1 MSTRPV
7 GIIDV
12 RYEQDIAIVRTLPQW
27 IALGLLLLFLLLLPQ
42 IYPSRYLLNVINII
56 MIMTISIHGLNI
68 LTGFAGQISVGHAA
82 FMGVGAYACACFTTY
97 FNLHFLIALP
107 LSGLTAGLVGIIFGL
122 PSLRL
127 KGFYLA
133 MTTIAAQF
141 ILTAFFFHFRPD
153 IFGGST
159 GMSLEPIR
167 IGNIVFDTQER
178 LYYLILPCV
187 VVMTF
192 FALNVVRSR
201 MGRAFVAIRDNDLSA
216 EIMGISLF
224 EYKLRAF
231 FTGCFFAG
239 IAGALYIVFMR
250 TIRPDQYSLMDSVWM
265 LGILII
271 GGLGSILGGILGTV
285 FVKVLDETVLV
296 LTPLLGSILPSEYAS
311 RLSASLGLVVFGLV
325 VVLFLILEP
334 RGLAHQW
341 EILKNRYRNWPFTY
355 GE

>member
-1 MSTRPV
+1 MTRPAGV
-7 GIIDV
+7 IDV
-12 RYEQDIAIVRTLPQW
+12 RYEQDIAIIRTIPQW
-27 IALGLLLLFLLLLPQ
+27 ISLFAFLAFLVALPIIF
-42 IYPSRYLLNVINII
+42 PSRYLLNVLNII
-56 MIMTISIHGLNI
+56 MIMTIAIHGLNI

-82 FMGVGAYACACFTTY
+82 FMGVGAYACASFMT
-97 FNLHFLIALP
+97 FFHVNFLVALP
-107 LSGLTAGLVGIIFGL
+107 LSGLTAGLVGILFGL

-133 MTTIAAQF
+133 MATIAAQF
-141 ILTAFFFHFRPD
+141 ILTSFFFHFRPE

-167 IGNIVFDTQER
+167 LFGMVFDTQVK

-187 VVMTF
+187 VVMTL
-192 FALNVVRSR
+192 FAYNIARSR
-201 MGRAFVAIRDNDLSA
+201 LGRAFVAVRDNDLSA

-224 EYKLRAF
+224 GYKLRAF
-231 FTGCFFAG
+231 FVGCFFAG
-239 IAGALYIVFMR
+239 IAGSLYIVFMR
-250 TIRPDQYSLMDSVWM
+250 TIRPDQFSLMDSIWM

-271 GGLGSILGGILGTV
+271 GGMGSILGAILGTV
-285 FVKVLDETVLV
+285 FVKTLDEIVLM
-296 LTPLLGSILPSEYAS
+296 LTPFLGTILPREYAS

-341 EILKNRYRNWPFTY
+341 LILKNRFRNWPFTY

>member
-1 MSTRPV
+1 MSRPAGV
-7 GIIDV
+7 IDV
-12 RYEQDIAIVRTLPQW
+12 RYEQDIAIIRTLPQW
-27 IALGLLLLFLLLLPQ
+27 ITLGLFLVFLLLLPQ
-42 IYPSRYLLNVINII
+42 LYPSRYLLNVINII
-56 MIMTISIHGLNI
+56 LIMTISIHGLNL

-82 FMGVGAYACACFTTY
+82 FMGVGAYACASFMT
-97 FNLHFLIALP
+97 FFHVNFLIALP
-107 LSGLTAGLVGIIFGL
+107 LSGITAGLVGTLFGL

-133 MTTIAAQF
+133 MATIAAQF
-141 ILTAFFFHFRPD
+141 ILTSFFFHFKPE

-167 IGNIVFDTQER
+167 LFGITFDTQEK
-178 LYYLILPCV
+178 LYYLIVPITAL
-187 VVMTF
+187 MTF
-192 FALNVVRSR
+192 FAYNISRSR
-201 MGRAFVAIRDNDLSA
+201 LGRAFVAVRDNDLSA

-231 FTGCFFAG
+231 FVGCFFAG
-239 IAGALYIVFMR
+239 ISGSLYIVFMR
-250 TIRPDQYSLMDSVWM
+250 TIRPDQFSLMDSVWM

-271 GGLGSILGGILGTV
+271 GGMGSILGGILGTI
-285 FVKVLDETVLV
+285 FVKFLDELVLAITPFLGTVL
-296 LTPLLGSILPSEYAS
+296 PGEYAS

-341 EILKNRYRNWPFTY
+341 AILKSRFRNWPFTY